1 MRGADFKLLL
11 FQDYGTSITDGRET
25 VGRSEGGGFQAR
37 IEHAI
42 TDPPQQGRLM

>member
-25 VGRSEGGGFQAR
+25 VGRSEAGGSKLESNVQLLILLNKDA
-37 IEHAI
+37 
-42 TDPPQQGRLM
+42 